1 MEARVLRT
9 GTRVRIGC
17 LESVDGRHT
26 CYGHIHMLLVRQ
38 AEGFTVA
45 MSIVEKPLA
54 QMKV

>member
-17 LESVDGRHT
+17 LESIDGRHT
-26 CYGHIHMLLVRQ
+26 CCGHIHMLLVRQ